1 MGKIFFWIVLILI
14 LLVCF
19 RRSKLGTIFLVV
31 GAFLFFSVAIIGA
44 ILAIIGLLLI
54 LFGVW

>member
-19 RRSKLGTIFLVV
+19 RRSKLGAILLVV